1 VKAKAANTNNPIAN
15 RLVFFMLVS
24 FPDLAS
30 SLTRPYLVMRRQEEK
45 GVMTFR
51 KTAGPEGPTNQ
62 NLADPWSPVARTAYQ
77 PLLTFARWLLYR
89 LPNPVSENG
98 IPKVN
103 AS

>member
-30 SLTRPYLVMRRQEEK
+30 SLTRLHLVMRRREEK
-45 GVMTFR
+45 GVMT
-51 KTAGPEGPTNQ
+51 
-62 NLADPWSPVARTAYQ
+62 RTTYLH
-77 PLLTFARWLLYR
+77 LLTFALWLLYR
-89 LPNPVSENG
+89 LPAPVPENG
-98 IPKVN
+98 IPKEI